1 MLRHQVSLVRNKD
14 AMSAFFQIATFALII
29 LSFLLIISVPVVFA
43 YPEGWTE
50 NKGTIFSGL
59 GLWVILVFL
68 IGILNSFVV

>member
-1 MLRHQVSLVRNKD
+1 
-14 AMSAFFQIATFALII
+14 MSAFFQIATFALII

-68 IGILNSFVV
+68 VGILNSFVV